1 LPLQLA
7 TFARASRHDPPLGFR
22 ASASSKIRD
31 QEESGDPS
39 GVFQMRKASLLEEGA
54 ISFGL
59 YGGSQRKFLTGL
71 SYLQFGYLGLLEQR
85 IGSVGALELRLPSVC
100 YYA

>member
-1 LPLQLA
+1 MA
-7 TFARASRHDPPLGFR
+7 TFGRARRHGPPLGFG
-22 ASASSKIRD
+22 ASASSKIRV

-59 YGGSQRKFLTGL
+59 NGGSQRKFRTGL
-71 SYLQFGYLGLLEQR
+71 SYLQFGYLGLLEQH
-85 IGSVGALELRLPSVC
+85 IGSVWALELRLPSVC